1 MVPGITFALKHGCI
15 WSFTSYFKPWISL
28 YQSNTSSRPF
38 WSMNTWHIDPCLL
51 NNHVLHWASM
61 YKIGPTKR
69 RNDYLSLVSFYT
81 SRPIKPPP
89 FSFRLPFLSLSF
101 PHLVFSFENRKN
113 MKHLAT
119 NKRILLPAIILFT
132 LVSLFFIYNLS
143 TTSRDATTSNA
154 PAVIRKKANIIEDT
168 ALVDQIQLTRQE
180 WEACL
185 EPGST
190 PSEYLSIVIVTR
202 VDNYAG

>member
-1 MVPGITFALKHGCI
+1 
-15 WSFTSYFKPWISL
+15 
-28 YQSNTSSRPF
+28 
-38 WSMNTWHIDPCLL
+38 
-51 NNHVLHWASM
+51 
-61 YKIGPTKR
+61 
-69 RNDYLSLVSFYT
+69 
-81 SRPIKPPP
+81 
-89 FSFRLPFLSLSF
+89 
-101 PHLVFSFENRKN
+101 

-119 NKRILLPAIILFT
+119 NKRILLPAVILFT

-143 TTSRDATTSNA
+143 AASRNATTNA

-168 ALVDQIQLTRQE
+168 ALVDQIQLTREE

-185 EPGST
+185 DPRNT

>member
-1 MVPGITFALKHGCI
+1 
-15 WSFTSYFKPWISL
+15 
-28 YQSNTSSRPF
+28 
-38 WSMNTWHIDPCLL
+38 
-51 NNHVLHWASM
+51 
-61 YKIGPTKR
+61 
-69 RNDYLSLVSFYT
+69 
-81 SRPIKPPP
+81 
-89 FSFRLPFLSLSF
+89 
-101 PHLVFSFENRKN
+101 

-143 TTSRDATTSNA
+143 ATSKDAASTA

-168 ALVDQIQLTRQE
+168 ALVDQIQLTRKE
-180 WEACL
+180 WESCL
-185 EPGST
+185 EPGNT